1 MISSRQIDLAAWQY
15 QQTEEQILRLE
26 ALLGSDAPQEHKD
39 RGLKTLAY
47 LTSIE
52 GRRYITERNKAV
64 LSKEG

>member
-1 MISSRQIDLAAWQY
+1 MSSRQLDLAVWQR
-15 QQTEEQILRLE
+15 QQTEGQVMRLE

-47 LTSIE
+47 LNSTE
-52 GRRYITERNKAV
+52 CRRYIAERNKAK

>member
-1 MISSRQIDLAAWQY
+1 MSSRQVDLAAWQCL
-15 QQTEEQILRLE
+15 QTEEQVMRLE

-39 RGLKTLAY
+39 RGRETLAY

-52 GRRYITERNKAV
+52 CRRYIAERNKAV